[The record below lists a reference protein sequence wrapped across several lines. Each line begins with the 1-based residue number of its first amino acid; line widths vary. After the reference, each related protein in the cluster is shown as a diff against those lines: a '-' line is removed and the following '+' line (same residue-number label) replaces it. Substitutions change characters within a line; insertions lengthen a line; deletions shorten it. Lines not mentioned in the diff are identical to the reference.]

1 VEEILWKVFADII
14 ALKTIDSCFYFLAR
28 QERKM
33 GVGGSAPG
41 KFLESHRFTIE
52 KRPF

>member
-1 VEEILWKVFADII
+1 MEGFTYIV
-14 ALKTIDSCFYFLAR
+14 ALNTIDSYCYFLAR

-41 KFLESHRFTIE
+41 KFLESHRFHHRETPILI
-52 KRPF
+52 